1 MRLSM
6 IWNQQYRDA
15 KNWLWE
21 QTNVVL
27 KENGWVSCRIVCS
40 ISYSQQSINLVRHLV
55 ELRFRQN
62 ELKDM
67 LDDPTAKPNDNT
79 TKVILGHHFT
89 RNLKHTPTSRQF
101 CDHCSGIIWSVVQ
114 ASYICTDCSFRVH
127 HKCVQ
132 LVIRICAHVVVSER
146 NGAIEDI
153 CPEVGLA
160 IQGYK
165 CAECEVSLNFSKSN
179 SLYITF

>member
-1 MRLSM
+1 M
-6 IWNQQYRDA
+6 
-15 KNWLWE
+15 
-21 QTNVVL
+21 
-27 KENGWVSCRIVCS
+27 
-40 ISYSQQSINLVRHLV
+40 RHLV

-67 LDDPTAKPNDNT
+67 LDDPNTKSNDAT
-79 TKVILGHHFT
+79 TKVILGHHFA

-101 CDHCSGIIWSVVQ
+101 CDHCSGVIWSVVQ

-132 LVIRICAHVVVSER
+132 FVIRICAHVIASER

-165 CAECEVSLNFSKSN
+165 CAECEVPLNFSKFSFQPFHFIILFYN
-179 SLYITF
+179 FCFQFCMI